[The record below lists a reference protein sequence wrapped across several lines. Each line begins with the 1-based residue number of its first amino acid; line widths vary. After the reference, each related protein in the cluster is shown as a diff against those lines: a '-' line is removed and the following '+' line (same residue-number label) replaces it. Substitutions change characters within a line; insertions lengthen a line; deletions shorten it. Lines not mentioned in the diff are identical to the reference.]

1 MKKLFKVVLIA
12 GCIVLAGTLAKAQ
25 NKIGY
30 VNFNAVID
38 VMPDKLVIQ
47 KTLQTETKQYS
58 DGLQAM
64 QTEYQTK
71 GADYEKNKATMNDA
85 VRLAKESELT
95 DINKR
100 MQEYNAT
107 AQQKLDQRQQEL
119 AKPLFDK
126 VKLAVNTVAKEKGY
140 AYVFDSSQQ
149 IMLVSPDSDDL
160 TEAVKAKLGVVAAP
174 AAAKKP

>member
-1 MKKLFKVVLIA
+1 
-12 GCIVLAGTLAKAQ
+12 
-25 NKIGY
+25 
-30 VNFNAVID
+30 
-38 VMPDKLVIQ
+38 
-47 KTLQTETKQYS
+47 
-58 DGLQAM
+58 
-64 QTEYQTK
+64 
-71 GADYEKNKATMNDA
+71 MNDA
-85 VRLAKESELT
+85 VRLAKESDLT

-160 TEAVKAKLGVVAAP
+160 TEAVKAKLGVLAAP

>member
-12 GCIVLAGTLAKAQ
+12 GCMVLAGTLAKAQ

-58 DGLQAM
+58 DGLQGM
-64 QTEYQTK
+64 QAEYQAK
-71 GADYEKNKATMNDA
+71 LADYQKGQAGMNDA
-85 VRLAKESELT
+85 VRLAKEGELT
-95 DINKR
+95 DMQKR
-100 MQEYNAT
+100 MQDYNTT

-126 VKLAVNTVAKEKGY
+126 VKLAVNGVAKEKGY

-160 TEAVKAKLGVVAAP
+160 TEAVKTKLGIVAAAP
-174 AAAKKP
+174 AAKK

>member
-1 MKKLFKVVLIA
+1 MKKLVKVVFIA
-12 GCIVLAGTLAKAQ
+12 SCIVLAGTLAKAQ

-30 VNFNAVID
+30 VNFNAVVD

-47 KTLQTETKQYS
+47 KQLQTETKQYS

-64 QTEYQTK
+64 QVEYQTK
-71 GADYEKNKATMNDA
+71 GADYEKNKTTWNDA
-85 VRLAKESELT
+85 IRLAKEGELT
-95 DINKR
+95 DIQKR
-100 MQEYNAT
+100 MQDYNTT

-140 AYVFDSSQQ
+140 SYVFDSSQQ

-160 TEAVKAKLGVVAAP
+160 TESVKTKLGVLAP